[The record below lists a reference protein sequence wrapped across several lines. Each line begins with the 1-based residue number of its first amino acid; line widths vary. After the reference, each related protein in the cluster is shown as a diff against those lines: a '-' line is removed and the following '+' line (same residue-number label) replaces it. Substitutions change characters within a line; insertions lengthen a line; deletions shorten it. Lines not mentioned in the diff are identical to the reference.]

1 MRRALAI
8 APIVPLLLVLALPAL
23 AQPPAPSDS
32 RVDWLRANA
41 VRIRSISPED
51 RDFSDL
57 QPLKKI
63 LGDSRVVLLGEQSHG
78 DGSVFLAKTRLIQ
91 FLHEEMGFDVLAFES
106 GLFDCRRAWEAL
118 QAGED
123 PVAAVRRGVFGIWT
137 RSEQVIPLM
146 EYLGRRVRTQRPLEL
161 VGFDNQFTASASRD
175 FVVADLADYLRRI
188 GSPAPEAP
196 DWKVFA
202 GTLRSLA
209 EAAYLQGM
217 LPVPSAAEQERFRA
231 QLRDLREEIG
241 RRSAPRPDWDALF
254 WQQMMDS
261 IGAYTHSEWV
271 GADLTESTDE
281 GRQARDE
288 QMGRNLIWLANERYP
303 GRKIIV
309 WAATF
314 HNARNLRKLD
324 PGLGNPEI
332 KKVYEDFAAM
342 GEVAHRTLGDKMYSL
357 GFTAAAGRAGS
368 AFGTPQNLSRPSPGS
383 LEDLMEGAGLENALV
398 DFRNPPRGGHWLREP
413 LISRPLGYTEMKG
426 NWSEVL
432 DGMMFIRE
440 MTPSTRAEQ

>member
-1 MRRALAI
+1 MRRALALL
-8 APIVPLLLVLALPAL
+8 PLLLTLALPAL
-23 AQPPAPSDS
+23 AQPPAPADP

-41 VRIRSISPED
+41 ARIRSISPED

-57 QPLKKI
+57 QPLKTI

-123 PVAAVRRGVFGIWT
+123 PVMAVRRGVFGIWT

-146 EYLGRRVRTQRPLEL
+146 EYLGRRVRTQRPLEV
-161 VGFDNQFTASASRD
+161 VGFDSQFTASASGD
-175 FVVADLADYLRRI
+175 FLVSDLTEYLRRI
-188 GSPAPEAP
+188 GSKTPEGP
-196 DWKVFA
+196 DWKVF
-202 GTLRSLA
+202 TNLFQSLA
-209 EAAYLQGM
+209 EGVYSSEM
-217 LPVPSAAEQERFRA
+217 IPVPSPADQERFRSR
-231 QLRDLREEIG
+231 LRDLRGEIE
-241 RRSAPRPDWDALF
+241 RRAGPRPDWDTLF
-254 WQQMMDS
+254 WLQMTDS
-261 IGAYTHSEWV
+261 IAANLRSEWPRPD
-271 GADLTESTDE
+271 APEDTDE
-281 GRQARDE
+281 GSQARDE
-288 QMGRNLIWLANERYP
+288 QMGRNLIWFANKRYP

-314 HNARNLRKLD
+314 HNVRNLRRLD
-324 PGLGNPEI
+324 PGLGQPDL
-332 KKVYEDFAAM
+332 KKSYESFVPM
-342 GEVAHRTLGDKMYSL
+342 GEVAHRTLGRQMYSL
-357 GFTAAAGRAGS
+357 GFTAATGQAGS
-368 AFGTPQNLSRPSPGS
+368 VFRAPRALLKPSPDS
-383 LEDLMEGAGLENALV
+383 LEDLMERAGLENALI

-413 LISRPLGYTEMKG
+413 LISRPLGYTEMRG